1 MRLNHFG
8 QYKTASLLLME
19 SNNSALEI
27 KHCQY
32 QLMTCL
38 PSMQIL
44 HTIN

>member
-1 MRLNHFG
+1 MLNPFG

-19 SNNSALEI
+19 SNNSTLEK

-32 QLMTCL
+32 QLMTF
-38 PSMQIL
+38 PSSMQIL